1 MQDCASLRQLAIHR
15 RFRNMRFLLLLGGIL
30 LAGSAWA
37 QQPALPGAPQVP
49 VSPPLPPGVV
59 RTSELP
65 TTSVIGR
72 NEVIGQVYNVETI
85 AGTLFNGTLRAAT
98 EETLTFD
105 TKELG
110 VVTVQRASLRQLSLL
125 TPEQVRRGFDYVGNG
140 TRMFLAPTARNLR
153 QGEGEVQVIDIFL
166 ANINYGITDNVSVGL
181 FVPVIPVVG
190 VPFVAVAPK
199 VSVPISDKFHVGAG
213 ILYGFATGVD
223 GSSGSA
229 GVGYGLATYGSA
241 DTNITLGLGYGL
253 GSNGVSGSPVGV
265 IGANVRVSRLFSLVN
280 ETYIAN
286 FDSNG
291 GFGGLAGLRYAAPR
305 FSSSLGM
312 LYFTA
317 RNSGGVY
324 PAYLNVAY
332 RFGKVKLR

>member
-1 MQDCASLRQLAIHR
+1 
-15 RFRNMRFLLLLGGIL
+15 MRFLLLLGGL
-30 LAGSAWA
+30 LLSGSAWA

-49 VSPPLPPGVV
+49 ASAPPPAPGSV

-65 TTSVIGR
+65 ITSVVGR
-72 NEVIGQVYNVETI
+72 HEVIGQVYSVETVG
-85 AGTLFNGTLRAAT
+85 GTLFNGTLRAAT
-98 EETLTFD
+98 EETLTFE

-110 VVTVQRASLRQLSLL
+110 LVTLQRANLRQLSSL

-140 TRMFLAPTARNLR
+140 TRMFIAPTARSLH

-166 ANINYGITDNVSVGL
+166 AGINYGLTDNISVGL
-181 FVPVIPVVG
+181 LLPVIPFVG
-190 VPFVAVAPK
+190 VPFVAVTPK

-213 ILYGFATGVD
+213 ILYGFATGFG
-223 GSSGSA
+223 GSDGSA
-229 GVGYGLATYGSA
+229 GVGYGLATYGTA

-253 GSNGVSGSPVGV
+253 GSDGIGSSPVGV
-265 IGANVRVSRLFSLVN
+265 LGANVRVSRLFSLVN
-280 ETYIAN
+280 ETYLAN
-286 FDSNG
+286 FGSSG
-291 GFGGLAGLRYAAPR
+291 ALVGLAGLRYAAPR

-312 LYFTA
+312 LYITA
-317 RNSGGVY
+317 SNGGIY

>member
-1 MQDCASLRQLAIHR
+1 MA
-15 RFRNMRFLLLLGGIL
+15 MRFLLLLGGLL

-49 VSPPLPPGVV
+49 ASAPSPAPGSV

-72 NEVIGQVYNVETI
+72 HEVLGQVYSVET
-85 AGTLFNGTLRAAT
+85 AGGTLFNGTLLAAT

-110 VVTVQRASLRQLSLL
+110 VVTLQRANLRQLSSL

-140 TRMFLAPTARNLR
+140 TRMFLAPTARGLH

-166 ANINYGITDNVSVGL
+166 AGINYGITDNVSVGL
-181 FVPVIPVVG
+181 LVPIIPFYG
-190 VPFVAVAPK
+190 VPFIAVTPK

-213 ILYGFATGVD
+213 VLYGFSTGLD
-223 GSSGSA
+223 GGGSA

-241 DTNITLGLGYGL
+241 DNNITFGLGYGL
-253 GSNGVSGSPVGV
+253 GSDGISGSPVGV

-280 ETYIAN
+280 ETYLAN
-286 FDSNG
+286 FESNG
-291 GFGGLAGLRYAAPR
+291 GLGGLAGLRYASPR
-305 FSSSLGM
+305 FSSSLGF
-312 LYFTA
+312 LYFA
-317 RNSGGVY
+317 SRNNGGIY

>member
-1 MQDCASLRQLAIHR
+1 
-15 RFRNMRFLLLLGGIL
+15 MRFLLLLGGL
-30 LAGSAWA
+30 LLSGSAWA

-49 VSPPLPPGVV
+49 ASAPPPAPGSV

-65 TTSVIGR
+65 ITSVVGR
-72 NEVIGQVYNVETI
+72 HEVIGQVYSVET
-85 AGTLFNGTLRAAT
+85 AGGTLFNGTLRAAT
-98 EETLTFD
+98 EETLTFE

-110 VVTVQRASLRQLSLL
+110 LVTLQRANLRQLSSL

-140 TRMFLAPTARNLR
+140 TRMFIAPTARSLH

-166 ANINYGITDNVSVGL
+166 AGINYGLTDNISVGL
-181 FVPVIPVVG
+181 LLPVIPFVG
-190 VPFVAVAPK
+190 VPFVAVTPK

-213 ILYGFATGVD
+213 ILYGFATGFG
-223 GSSGSA
+223 GSDGSA
-229 GVGYGLATYGSA
+229 GVGYGLATYGTA

-253 GSNGVSGSPVGV
+253 GSDGIGSSPVGV
-265 IGANVRVSRLFSLVN
+265 LGANVRVSRLFSLVN
-280 ETYIAN
+280 ETYLAN
-286 FDSNG
+286 FGSTG
-291 GFGGLAGLRYAAPR
+291 ALVGLAGLRYAAPR

-312 LYFTA
+312 LYITA
-317 RNSGGVY
+317 SNGGIY

>member
-1 MQDCASLRQLAIHR
+1 VPAS
-15 RFRNMRFLLLLGGIL
+15 
-30 LAGSAWA
+30 
-37 QQPALPGAPQVP
+37 PVTPLPG
-49 VSPPLPPGVV
+49 SV

-65 TTSVIGR
+65 VTSVIGR
-72 NEVIGQVYNVETI
+72 NEVIGQVYSVETVG
-85 AGTLFNGTLRAAT
+85 GTQFNGTLRTAT
-98 EETLTFD
+98 SETLTFE

-110 VVTVQRASLRQLSLL
+110 LVTLQRANLRQLASL

-140 TRMFLAPTARNLR
+140 TRMFLAPTARNLH

-166 ANINYGITDNVSVGL
+166 AGINYGITDNISVGL
-181 FVPVIPVVG
+181 LVPIIPFVG
-190 VPFVAVAPK
+190 VPFVAVTPK

-213 ILYGFATGVD
+213 VLYGFATGFNG
-223 GSSGSA
+223 GSGGA

-241 DTNITLGLGYGL
+241 DTNITFGLGYGL
-253 GSNGVSGSPVGV
+253 GSDGIGGSPVGV

-280 ETYIAN
+280 ETYIAS
-286 FDSNG
+286 FDSNAG
-291 GFGGLAGLRYAAPR
+291 LGGLAGLRYASPR

-312 LYFTA
+312 LYFTT
-317 RNSGGVY
+317 GGGGIY